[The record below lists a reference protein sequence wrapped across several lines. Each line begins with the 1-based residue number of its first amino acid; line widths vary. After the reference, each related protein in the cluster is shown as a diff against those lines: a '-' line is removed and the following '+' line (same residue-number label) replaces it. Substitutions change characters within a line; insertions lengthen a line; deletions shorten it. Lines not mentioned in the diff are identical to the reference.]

1 MKYFLYSITSGLMF
15 GLGGILMK
23 ILLADEIFLIIF
35 NPLFL
40 LSGFIGILA
49 FITNQIALKNGKS
62 SNVSMIIAVTTT
74 VVSIIGGIFLG
85 EIINIYE
92 IIGIVLMLVSI
103 TLLLSK

>member
-23 ILLADEIFLIIF
+23 ILLANEIFLIIF

-40 LSGFIGILA
+40 LAILLGILA
-49 FITNQIALKNGKS
+49 FITNQVALKNGKS
-62 SNVSMIIAVTTT
+62 SNVTMIIAVVVTI
-74 VVSIIGGIFLG
+74 VSIIGGIFLG

-92 IIGIVLMLVSI
+92 IIGIVLMLISMS
-103 TLLLSK
+103 LLLSK